1 MDDVI
6 FSKNVSMSVDTSVMY
21 QALIMKASFSGF
33 LYRATDDPLTYRI
46 NAYCLIELSELVS
59 LW

>member
-6 FSKNVSMSVDTSVMY
+6 FSKNVSMSV
-21 QALIMKASFSGF
+21 ALIMKASFSGF
-33 LYRATDDPLTYRI
+33 LYRASDDLLTYRI